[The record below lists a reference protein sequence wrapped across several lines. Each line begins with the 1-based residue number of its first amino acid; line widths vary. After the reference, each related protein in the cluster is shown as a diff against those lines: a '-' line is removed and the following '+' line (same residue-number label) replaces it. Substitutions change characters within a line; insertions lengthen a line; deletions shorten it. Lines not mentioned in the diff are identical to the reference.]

1 MIHPSSLLS
10 CTNWVWRA
18 AFEETPLHSFPVPGH
33 RPVVY
38 KGSQEFFS
46 KTARSTIREL
56 SPIRSSCFCLT
67 WSRISIT
74 VVFSFA
80 TIITFFAVRTPHA
93 PFRFTMIHPT
103 AAIVNIMACRVFRNI
118 KLSKFSQDI
127 ALPAHIDGGNVTH
140 QDSKPIIN
148 GENSYHTGE
157 MDAPTS
163 EFSQRKDSWRFPIT
177 SSHRL
182 GMETPSSRFGGVEVT
197 KVIELVRD

>member
-18 AFEETPLHSFPVPGH
+18 FEEAPLHSFPVPGH

-56 SPIRSSCFCLT
+56 SHIRSSCFGLT
-67 WSRISIT
+67 WGRISIT

-118 KLSKFSQDI
+118 KLGRYSQDI
-127 ALPAHIDGGNVTH
+127 PLPAYIEGGNATQ

-148 GENSYHTGE
+148 GENSYHSGE
-157 MDAPTS
+157 MSAPKS
-163 EFSQRKDSWRFPIT
+163 MEFSQRKDSWRFPIT
-177 SSHRL
+177 GSRRL
-182 GMETPSSRFGGVEVT
+182 GMETPSTRFGGVEVT